1 MTAYNTTM
9 VLHKVVPFRAISL
22 TTKLRHPS
30 IKFRYGPA
38 REQSQ
43 KSSEPQSAASGSS
56 KGAQAAQQ
64 EAIYDFQLP
73 PRFRRRLLSE
83 EEIAY
88 INRGGPE

>member
-1 MTAYNTTM
+1 MPLRTLSLSTT
-9 VLHKVVPFRAISL
+9 
-22 TTKLRHPS
+22 LRHPS

-38 REQSQ
+38 RTQSQ
-43 KSSEPQSAASGSS
+43 KSGESQSPTQAAG
-56 KGAQAAQQ
+56 KGAQAASQ
-64 EAIYDFQLP
+64 EPIYDFQLP